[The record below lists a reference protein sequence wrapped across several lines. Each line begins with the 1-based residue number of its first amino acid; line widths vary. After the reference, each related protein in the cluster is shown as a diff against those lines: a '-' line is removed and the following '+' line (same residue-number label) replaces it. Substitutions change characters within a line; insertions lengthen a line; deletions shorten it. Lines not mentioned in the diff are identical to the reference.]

1 MLFQDVSELKNVH
14 AQKIEKAVHYGT
26 TLQPYIVIVDNTDIY
41 AVINSIYYKLETPL
55 KAIDICYK
63 SYFAL
68 NLHYPQESEQIWL
81 FIQHY
86 FFDTTLKSDKHV
98 LFVKTFIN
106 DLNNL

>member
-14 AQKIEKAVHYGT
+14 AQKIEKAVQYGS

-55 KAIDICYK
+55 RAIDICYK
-63 SYFAL
+63 CYFAL
-68 NLHYPQESEQIWL
+68 NLQYLQESEQIWL
-81 FIQHY
+81 FIQNY

-106 DLNNL
+106 DLNNV